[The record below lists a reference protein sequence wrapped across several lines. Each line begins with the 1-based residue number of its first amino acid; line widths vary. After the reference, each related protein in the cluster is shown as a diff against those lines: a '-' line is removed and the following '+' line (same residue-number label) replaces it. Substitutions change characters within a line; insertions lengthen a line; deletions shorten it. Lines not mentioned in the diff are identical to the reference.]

1 MCMQAQ
7 WSAGVPQSACWA
19 FTTPSKE
26 EPCEGVLCARTALD
40 RARASECWLG
50 ARRSISMRLRRAA
63 SFGRSVAALACRAT
77 RFASA
82 TTAKQESGHVAISP
96 PAMGAGS
103 PPWPFV
109 PPSAPPLR
117 VKREGQRWMKDRCS
131 IVHYQLETCMC
142 CGAGPPWPAR
152 PSLRGPKHWRASAM
166 LAII

>member
-1 MCMQAQ
+1 MNNPEVATSQRRSDRPGSKATMPHESTATPEIGEWKRSDVDSFVCMQAQ

-19 FTTPSKE
+19 FTTPSKA

-82 TTAKQESGHVAISP
+82 ATAKHKENQVMLQFRH
-96 PAMGAGS
+96 
-103 PPWPFV
+103 
-109 PPSAPPLR
+109 
-117 VKREGQRWMKDRCS
+117 
-131 IVHYQLETCMC
+131 QLWAL
-142 CGAGPPWPAR
+142 GRRLGL
-152 PSLRGPKHWRASAM
+152 S
-166 LAII
+166 